1 MASSNIRYGPG
12 VTQEI
17 GMDLANMNV
26 KHVGVY
32 TDRNLIELP
41 AMKVVLDS
49 LHRSDINYKVFYDVR
64 VEPTD
69 QRYVIYYN
77 FVLISRKLGYP
88 IQKK

>member
-12 VTQEI
+12 VSQEV
-17 GMDLANMNV
+17 GMDLENMNV

-32 TDRNLIELP
+32 TDHNLIELP

-49 LHRSDINYKVFYDVR
+49 LHKSNINYKVFHDVR

-69 QRYVIYYN
+69 QRYVMGVFMNID
-77 FVLISRKLGYP
+77 
-88 IQKK
+88 